1 MSVFT
6 ELTRSD
12 IETLLDQYTL
22 GRYSDHRGISA
33 GTENTNYFI
42 DTNLS
47 RFVLT
52 IFEKLHADELPFF
65 LALGEHLHDDD
76 CAVPQP
82 YRTAAGDL
90 LTELKGKPAVM
101 FERIIGQHHQASPKH
116 ARTLARA
123 LADIHRSTGK
133 FSGQRVHSHGAAWI
147 QQQAAALSAGFSA
160 ADQALLK
167 DALSAIDGL
176 PRNLPRGVIH
186 ADLFHDNALFD
197 GDELAGI
204 IDWYFAGEDH
214 YALDLAVCLIDWCLD
229 SQARLDWDQCLAFV
243 HSYHQQRPLQAE
255 EIAALPTL
263 VIQAATRFWLS
274 RSLAWDAHADPG
286 QITIKD
292 PNAMKALA
300 QQALA
305 QRSKFGEMLRQAL
318 D

>member
-22 GRYSDHRGISA
+22 GRYSDHQGISA

-52 IFEKLHADELPFF
+52 IFETLQAEELPFF
-65 LALGEHLHDDD
+65 LSLGEHLHDDN

-82 YRTAAGDL
+82 FRTAEGEL
-90 LTELKGKPAVM
+90 LTLLKGKPAVM
-101 FERIIGQHHQASPKH
+101 FERVIGEHHRASPKH
-116 ARTLARA
+116 AQTLARA
-123 LADIHRSTGK
+123 LANIHLSTAK
-133 FSGQRVHSHGAAWI
+133 FSGQRIHSHNADWI
-147 QQQAAALSAGFSA
+147 HHQAQQLAPEFEPDDQTLLSEALRS
-160 ADQALLK
+160 
-167 DALSAIDGL
+167 IDNL

-186 ADLFHDNALFD
+186 ADLFHDNAMFE

-204 IDWYFAGEDH
+204 IDWYFAGIDH
-214 YALDLAVCLIDWCLD
+214 YALDIAVCLIDWCLD
-229 SQARLDWDQCLAFV
+229 ANGELDWQQSLAFV
-243 HSYHQQRPLQAE
+243 KTYHQQRPLQDNE
-255 EIAALPTL
+255 LAALPDL
-263 VIQAATRFWLS
+263 VVQAATRFWLS
-274 RSLAWDAHADPG
+274 RSLAFDEHADPS

-292 PNAMKALA
+292 PNAMKILVIQSLKESA
-300 QQALA
+300 
-305 QRSKFGEMLRQAL
+305 KFGEMLLQEL

>member
-22 GRYSDHRGISA
+22 GRYHDHQGISA

-52 IFEKLHADELPFF
+52 VFEKLHTDELPFF
-65 LALGEHLHDDD
+65 LSLGEHLHDHH

-82 YRTAAGDL
+82 FRTAKGEL

-101 FERIIGQHHQASPKH
+101 FERVVGQHHQASPKH
-116 ARTLARA
+116 AQTLARA
-123 LADIHRSTGK
+123 LADIHSSTAK
-133 FSGQRVHSHGAAWI
+133 FSGQRIHSHNARWI
-147 QQQAAALSAGFSA
+147 HQQASVLATEFDS
-160 ADQALLK
+160 ADQALLTK
-167 DALSAIDGL
+167 ALECIDRL
-176 PRNLPRGVIH
+176 PPNLPLGVIH

-214 YALDLAVCLIDWCLD
+214 YALDIAICLIDWCLD
-229 SQARLDWDQCLAFV
+229 ADGQLDWQQCLDFV
-243 HSYHQQRPLQAE
+243 LAYHQQRPLQDDE
-255 EIAALPTL
+255 FAALPAL
-263 VIQAATRFWLS
+263 VVQAATRFWLS
-274 RSLAWDAHADPG
+274 RALAFDAHADAS
-286 QITIKD
+286 QITVKD
-292 PNAMKALA
+292 PQAMKLLA
-300 QQALA
+300 HQALA
-305 QRSKFGEMLRQAL
+305 QGAKFGEILQQQL
-318 D
+318 N

>member
-22 GRYSDHRGISA
+22 GRYSDHQGISA

-65 LALGEHLHDDD
+65 LSLGEHLHDDN

-82 YRTAAGDL
+82 YRTAEGEL
-90 LTELKGKPAVM
+90 LTVLKDKPAVM
-101 FERIIGQHHQASPKH
+101 FERVIGQHHQASPKH
-116 ARTLARA
+116 AQTLARA
-123 LADIHRSTGK
+123 LANIHTSTAK
-133 FSGQRVHSHGAAWI
+133 FNGQRIHSHGATWI
-147 QQQAAALSAGFSA
+147 HQQAVHLAPGFDS
-160 ADQALLK
+160 ADQALLTE
-167 DALSAIDGL
+167 ALQSIDTL

-197 GDELAGI
+197 GDDLAGI
-204 IDWYFAGEDH
+204 IDWYFAGIDH
-214 YALDLAVCLIDWCLD
+214 YALDIAVCLIDWCLNID
-229 SQARLDWDQCLAFV
+229 GQLDWQQSLDFV
-243 HSYHQQRPLQAE
+243 QAYHQQRPLQRDELEAMP
-255 EIAALPTL
+255 AL
-263 VIQAATRFWLS
+263 VVQAATRFWLS
-274 RSLAWDAHADPG
+274 RALAFDEHADPS

-292 PNAMKALA
+292 PTAMKVLA
-300 QQALA
+300 HQALQEGA
-305 QRSKFGEMLRQAL
+305 KFGEMLLHEL